1 MLNNAI
7 SPLQEVK
14 KMDYIVNLRQV
25 YSDSESNV
33 PAIIVRNAK
42 KSYRNGEPVL
52 NNLNMRVATGSM

>member
-1 MLNNAI
+1 
-7 SPLQEVK
+7 
-14 KMDYIVNLRQV
+14 MDYIVNLRQV